1 MDGNFHADHIKMHR
15 PDVDVMLTNGQG
27 YMVEADSY
35 KEYMSV
41 AEEHQV
47 VGLNFMLLNLFS
59 LI

>member
-1 MDGNFHADHIKMHR
+1 MHR